1 MLERKEKKY
10 GEEGEKEILSE
21 KREWQDRGGKIK
33 TKRKMDECRAER
45 KGQRHRQARKKGNP
59 EATGEREC
67 KRKKRWRVLFVGT
80 RREKTGIRWKKRKEG
95 TECATYEES
104 ERIEHLWNGYSEIR
118 EREKKERRENL
129 NKDGREIRWIKA
141 IWKRRE
147 RIKIERAGG

>member
-1 MLERKEKKY
+1 M
-10 GEEGEKEILSE
+10 EEE
-21 KREWQDRGGKIK
+21 D
-33 TKRKMDECRAER
+33 
-45 KGQRHRQARKKGNP
+45 
-59 EATGEREC
+59 
-67 KRKKRWRVLFVGT
+67 
-80 RREKTGIRWKKRKEG
+80 EG